1 MRDAGMLQAGPHFH
15 GFGVADAMHPD
26 ALHGAADGRM
36 AVLRGAAADVEVL
49 RRSLDAAAGKTLPP

>member
-15 GFGVADAMHPD
+15 GF
-26 ALHGAADGRM
+26 
-36 AVLRGAAADVEVL
+36 GAAADVEVL